1 MPAVSPTVMIPVVV
15 SSGQGKSKSNCNTVC
30 VCVHPASKLLSEQ
43 YSPWYMPEESPAVVT
58 VLPVVC
64 CGGVGGKYAIPLWKV
79 YGTPFW

>member
-1 MPAVSPTVMIPVVV
+1 
-15 SSGQGKSKSNCNTVC
+15 
-30 VCVHPASKLLSEQ
+30 
-43 YSPWYMPEESPAVVT
+43 MPEESPAVVT

>member
-1 MPAVSPTVMIPVVV
+1 MARENQNQTV
-15 SSGQGKSKSNCNTVC
+15 TLC
-30 VCVHPASKLLSEQ
+30 VCVHPASKLMSEQ

-64 CGGVGGKYAIPLWKV
+64 CGGVAGKYAIPLWKV